1 LHERGSNKN
10 CIQKAYFFV
19 TIYLIGTTTGYE
31 NFLKRESIMM
41 KVFMGGAVGTGV
53 MTFMMCFVRPI
64 IVGEPMG
71 IAAKIGAMMGNNGA
85 LGMVIQLMIGAIF
98 VLLVYAMIFMNFF
111 LTQLPLKE
119 FFIQY

>member
-1 LHERGSNKN
+1 
-10 CIQKAYFFV
+10 
-19 TIYLIGTTTGYE
+19 
-31 NFLKRESIMM
+31 MM